1 MHIFTIQ
8 YKNNSVILYGARFQ
22 KHHRI
27 IGVYLKQMS
36 KVVFGRQRKKI
47 LFQFVY
53 IYSTIL
59 VLIHFIKYTTECQT
73 LFLVDEGISWTLN
86 REEWSILLLES

>member
-1 MHIFTIQ
+1 
-8 YKNNSVILYGARFQ
+8 
-22 KHHRI
+22 
-27 IGVYLKQMS
+27 MS

-59 VLIHFIKYTTECQT
+59 VFIHFIKYTTERQT
-73 LFLVDEGISWTLN
+73 LFLVDKGISWTLN